1 MFSSTL
7 KNFITGSSMIKMAGA
22 NVTDE
27 VLTMRM
33 MRTLVWSITLFV
45 AGVIPSFADE
55 YVENMHYELVTPPQP
70 TSVADKVEVVEL
82 FWYGCPHCY
91 QFEPTVQKWLKT
103 KPANVAFVRVPGIFR
118 PEWSVLARAYYTA
131 EALGVLDKIHEPLF
145 GAIHE
150 LKRPMQSEDQLA
162 ALFAEQGVKDEDFR
176 KTFRSFAVE
185 SKVRRAQEMSQRY
198 GAKGVPTMIVNGKYR
213 VSAGLPGVQTHAN
226 TIKIVDALIQREA
239 GGKK

>member
-1 MFSSTL
+1 
-7 KNFITGSSMIKMAGA
+7 MIKIPDA

-27 VLTMRM
+27 VQAMHMTRSLIWVLM
-33 MRTLVWSITLFV
+33 VFV
-45 AGVIPSFADE
+45 FGAAPSMAEE
-55 YVENMHYELVTPPQP
+55 YTENMHYELVTPPQP

-91 QFEPTVQKWLKT
+91 QFEPTLQKWIKA

-131 EALGVLDKIHEPLF
+131 EALGVLDKVHDPIF
-145 GAIHE
+145 GAVHE
-150 LKRPMQSEDQLA
+150 LKRPLQSEDQIA
-162 ALFAEQGVKDEDFR
+162 AFFAEQGVKEEDFR
-176 KTFRSFAVE
+176 KTFRSFAIE
-185 SKVRRAQEMSQRY
+185 TKVRRAQELSQRY

-226 TIKIVDALIQREA
+226 TVKIVDALIQREA
-239 GGKK
+239 SGKK